1 MPILSLCLSHR
12 VRTKDPLGPLGWPPS
27 RSGQAQSLGRQKE
40 LASGV
45 RSSSDSPVTC
55 TQTETIL
62 VPHHTLLRDGWEG
75 QPNCVGQNLTWYWTI
90 WQYMKVLGAQ
100 GLLLGLLTSVLE
112 ALVQLRWL

>member
-1 MPILSLCLSHR
+1 M
-12 VRTKDPLGPLGWPPS
+12 G
-27 RSGQAQSLGRQKE
+27 
-40 LASGV
+40 
-45 RSSSDSPVTC
+45 SSSATPVTC

-100 GLLLGLLTSVLE
+100 IAPGPPDICPGGSCTAEV
-112 ALVQLRWL
+112 AVA